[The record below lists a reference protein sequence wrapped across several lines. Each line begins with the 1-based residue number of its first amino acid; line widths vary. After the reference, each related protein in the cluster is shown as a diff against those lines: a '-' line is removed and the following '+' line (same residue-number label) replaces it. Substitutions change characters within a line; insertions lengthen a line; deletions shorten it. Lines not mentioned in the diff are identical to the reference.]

1 MKGFT
6 LIELLVVV
14 VIIGILA
21 AIALPQYEK
30 AVEKA
35 RATEG
40 VIYAKALR
48 DAVERHFVEFP
59 DVNVTSPSQLADV
72 KIPKETYMGAV
83 EYYIGKHFFLEII
96 TNGVRL
102 TRVEGDGLSNKISTT
117 SANGQKYQ
125 ITYTYTPS
133 TNRWSVSKTG
143 CDDKY
148 QNACNLFD
156 L

>member
-14 VIIGILA
+14 VILGILT

-30 AVEKA
+30 SVEKA

-40 VIYAKALR
+40 LLYAKALR
-48 DAVERHFVEFP
+48 DAIERHFVEFP
-59 DVNVTSPSQLADV
+59 DVNVTRPSQLADV
-72 KIPKETYMGAV
+72 KIPKGTYMGNS

-96 TNGVRL
+96 TNGVRV
-102 TRVEGDGLSNKISTT
+102 TRADGDGLGSKISAAG
-117 SANGQKYQ
+117 SGNQKYQ
-125 ITYTYTPS
+125 ITYTYTPATGS
-133 TNRWSVSKTG
+133 WSVSKTG
-143 CDDKY
+143 CADKY
-148 QNACNLFD
+148 QNTCNLFD